1 LPFEYL
7 ARRQLHVLLFQL
19 ALNSGEAG
27 AQLKGGNR
35 LVIDDC
41 DDAIDLDRLRA
52 ARLRVRRDK
61 AKAGD

>member
-1 LPFEYL
+1 
-7 ARRQLHVLLFQL
+7 L